1 MGILSSVTLKFSRE
15 IYRWV
20 DSVPTH
26 GSMTKAGKVRS
37 QTPKIEKRPKRNLP
51 PRERNRRE
59 YWIRKRKEAGL
70 PVPTVVPP
78 SSVPRKK
85 QA

>member
-1 MGILSSVTLKFSRE
+1 M
-15 IYRWV
+15 
-20 DSVPTH
+20 PTH

-37 QTPKIEKRPKRNLP
+37 QTPKIERRPKRNLP
-51 PRERNRRE
+51 PKQRNRRE

-78 SSVPRKK
+78 SSVPRKGK
-85 QA
+85 VAT